1 MSVIIYL
8 KKKVFLLIFI
18 PSWKEPV
25 RKLLTIRTKSCFTFV
40 FKKLHLRY
48 HLLYLLVV
56 VEEDNVYES
65 LDNFDSRKAKTS
77 YSTMTLRKK
86 GKHKSSWNITD
97 NFSITLCTVNRLNC
111 DIKRNPEVCNT
122 VFF

>member
-1 MSVIIYL
+1 M
-8 KKKVFLLIFI
+8 
-18 PSWKEPV
+18 
-25 RKLLTIRTKSCFTFV
+25 
-40 FKKLHLRY
+40 
-48 HLLYLLVV
+48 VV

-97 NFSITLCTVNRLNC
+97 NFTITLCTVNRLNC
-111 DIKRNPEVCNT
+111 DIKRNPEVCNSSFQKKNFRFILNVLLLDWHSSRFVPWRKNSLST
-122 VFF
+122 AKNHRKVNFRKT